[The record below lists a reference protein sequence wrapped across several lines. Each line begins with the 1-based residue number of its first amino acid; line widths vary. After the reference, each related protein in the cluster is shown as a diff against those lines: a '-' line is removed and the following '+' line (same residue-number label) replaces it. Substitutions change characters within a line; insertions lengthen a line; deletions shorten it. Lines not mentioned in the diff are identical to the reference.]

1 MTARRNPPVDTGPSS
16 PSDNC
21 VNSPVGVTNEPA
33 RESGSLHWWPAR
45 EMALRGV
52 ATACYGP
59 PQPFFRTWIRLSSWT
74 RRPDVSPSRLD
85 RHGTTSGMSLSAACW
100 IPTARVS
107 LRFDWKCAPAVC
119 GSKRITYP
127 RFLMRSGRSGTQGRK
142 KLHREFCLREPAT
155 LAKAHQMAESVTE
168 IEEGRRKIIDDAA
181 SGNGGLAKVMEALA
195 RRLDKLEATRERPS
209 RLQLAR
215 RTMECFQDR
224 RLLAMTELQA
234 RQSPSLTVLPDPDV
248 SEPETL
254 SGDEL
259 DHTSLQSYSSS
270 DEEVID
276 EDDAS
281 ANAYR
286 TPELLSRITF
296 ETNCKANQCLH
307 STLAATEAEIEV
319 FTGMLFVM
327 GITKMPRY
335 RMYSANQ
342 TRVDAVANCMSRNRF
357 ETLLRF
363 LYFNDDDEV
372 IMDRNYPMY
381 DRFYKVRPLLEN
393 IRKTCLEE
401 TPGELQSVDE
411 HIIPFK
417 GRCKMKCGKNG
428 FVHDFWLCDRMAPK
442 VENPV
447 GYFGM
452 NVVMK
457 RLRGCPLIPLNA
469 LKEEAEV
476 PWTFVVPT
484 TISFALLSGLTTGN
498 NRQRIQPVHGRC
510 GFDRYVD
517 LIVQN
522 RPQVPKMVQTSI
534 FWAIHVSLTN
544 SWLKYKDDCTKNGS
558 ATRNVM
564 DLMEFML
571 SVSDSLM
578 KFEKTYV
585 TRKRGR
591 RPSEPT
597 AEEEVGPSRFIRR
610 TIQPEHN
617 TCTNFFDQ
625 FVKVIDW
632 QAREMT
638 MTGGSRKVPL
648 DGLEGRDPRRTTVIW
663 ERANALW
670 LTERSVLHGVS
681 GPYAAISGGTRKP
694 SRTVRLAS
702 GERALFSTALR
713 PKGPPRFRPP
723 FPAGCGC
730 QRGRHWGRAI
740 AARGAEPAG
749 GNRVRQP
756 LARLGGEGLLR
767 DEEGGA
773 SFLLGYPPL
782 LTASVRQEVHS
793 PDRPQLLE
801 VADELPQIRGAG
813 CPLVETSGVVR
824 FQCSPSTEVRTAATA
839 LVNGIF
845 CRYGAPETLHSDQG
859 RNFESELVNW
869 DAHLDR
875 VLLAYRS
882 GVHRKTGA
890 TPIRIVF
897 GRELRL
903 LVNLVYGLP
912 RNVPEGSVGEYTQRL
927 RQDLEQLYEAVRR
940 RADRELRRQQ
950 FWRHREA
957 HGPVY
962 KPGDWVWKQVRT
974 KTKLEAYWDDSY
986 EVQKKLD
993 WNTYWVEKTTVGGTL
1008 RPPETISRPAAE
1020 RRDVGSRAQKEEHAP
1035 TNVVARFHMPRGR

>member
-393 IRKTCLEE
+393 IQTSRLPADSIECTERRGRGSMDFRRTNDNKLCVVKWFDNREVILASTYKC
-401 TPGELQSVDE
+401 VD
-411 HIIPFK
+411 P
-417 GRCKMKCGKNG
+417 
-428 FVHDFWLCDRMAPK
+428 
-442 VENPV
+442 VEPV
-447 GYFGM
+447 RRW
-452 NVVMK
+452 NK
-457 RLRGCPLIPLNA
+457 
-469 LKEEAEV
+469 
-476 PWTFVVPT
+476 
-484 TISFALLSGLTTGN
+484 
-498 NRQRIQPVHGRC
+498 RQRQFIDVPGPAIVREYNQFMEG
-510 GFDRYVD
+510 VD
-517 LIVQN
+517 L
-522 RPQVPKMVQTSI
+522 T
-534 FWAIHVSLTN
+534 
-544 SWLKYKDDCTKNGS
+544 DDCTKNGS

>member
-1 MTARRNPPVDTGPSS
+1 
-16 PSDNC
+16 
-21 VNSPVGVTNEPA
+21 
-33 RESGSLHWWPAR
+33 
-45 EMALRGV
+45 
-52 ATACYGP
+52 
-59 PQPFFRTWIRLSSWT
+59 
-74 RRPDVSPSRLD
+74 
-85 RHGTTSGMSLSAACW
+85 
-100 IPTARVS
+100 
-107 LRFDWKCAPAVC
+107 
-119 GSKRITYP
+119 
-127 RFLMRSGRSGTQGRK
+127 
-142 KLHREFCLREPAT
+142 
-155 LAKAHQMAESVTE
+155 MAESVTE

-215 RTMECFQDR
+215 RTMECFQC
-224 RLLAMTELQA
+224 
-234 RQSPSLTVLPDPDV
+234 VLPDPDV

-417 GRCKMKCGKNG
+417 GRCKM
-428 FVHDFWLCDRMAPK
+428 
-442 VENPV
+442 
-447 GYFGM
+447 
-452 NVVMK
+452 
-457 RLRGCPLIPLNA
+457 
-469 LKEEAEV
+469 
-476 PWTFVVPT
+476 
-484 TISFALLSGLTTGN
+484 N

-597 AEEEVGPSRFIRR
+597 AEE
-610 TIQPEHN
+610 
-617 TCTNFFDQ
+617 
-625 FVKVIDW
+625 
-632 QAREMT
+632 
-638 MTGGSRKVPL
+638 
-648 DGLEGRDPRRTTVIW
+648 EGRDPRRTTVIW